1 MRHLLIAA
9 VSALALT
16 STALVSTT
24 LVSTA
29 AVAQENGQNTARETP
44 RAYAPATHQNSK
56 ATQPFNVLSGQTDQH
71 TLTEQDRLF
80 LEQGDRG
87 LGNG

>member
-9 VSALALT
+9 ISALALT
-16 STALVSTT
+16 STAAL
-24 LVSTA
+24 
-29 AVAQENGQNTARETP
+29 AQDSGQNTSRETP

-56 ATQPFNVLSGQTDQH
+56 ATQPFNILSGQKDQQ
-71 TLTEQDRLF
+71 TISEQDRLF

>member
-1 MRHLLIAA
+1 MRHLIITA

-16 STALVSTT
+16 STAAL
-24 LVSTA
+24 
-29 AVAQENGQNTARETP
+29 AQENGQNTSRETP
-44 RAYAPATHQNSK
+44 RAYAPATHQNSNAAK
-56 ATQPFNVLSGQTDQH
+56 PFNVLSGQKDQQ
-71 TLTEQDRLF
+71 TITEQDRLF